1 MTGLVVNLAPIMT
14 EHLVSERRVFAA
26 QPLVIFDVG
35 ARGGVNPEWAVFGDQ
50 LQVFCFEPDET
61 ECKRL
66 TTNAP
71 PQIKY
76 LPYAL
81 GRSSGAATLYEAELP
96 ASSSLYKTR
105 MEYFGRFVNRDNG
118 MTVSERKITVR
129 TLDEVAAA
137 ARISYA
143 DFIKLDT
150 EGAELDVL
158 VGGKNTLN
166 SGGVLGILS
175 EIRFHQEINQSP
187 PFASLDELL
196 REQGFRLYDI
206 HANRHS
212 RLALPY
218 PQRAEY
224 RLPTGERF
232 FAYTT
237 RGQVQDGDALYFRD
251 LLLSSPRSPL
261 SVLKLCSLMEIYS
274 LGDCAAE
281 LIIANKERLR
291 SIADPEKLLDLLASG
306 IRGSTVSYRDYMA
319 EYFAPQL
326 PPGDVMSIVSKHA
339 SGNVESAAPKW
350 AGLVQRIARRF
361 RLR

>member
-1 MTGLVVNLAPIMT
+1 MTGLVVNTAPIMT
-14 EHLVSERRVFAA
+14 QHLVNERRAFAA
-26 QPLVIFDVG
+26 QPLVIVDVG
-35 ARGGVNPEWAVFGDQ
+35 ARGGINPEWAVFGEQ
-50 LQVFCFEPDET
+50 LQVYCFEPDEV

-66 TTNAP
+66 TSSAP
-71 PQIKY
+71 RQVKY

-81 GRSSGAATLYEAELP
+81 GRSSGTATLYEAALP

-118 MTVSERKITVR
+118 MTASERKIAVK
-129 TLDEVAAA
+129 TLDEVAAE
-137 ARISYA
+137 ARISHA

-158 VGGKNTLN
+158 VGGKNILN

-187 PFASLDELL
+187 PFASLDGFL

-206 HANRHS
+206 QANRHS

-218 PQRAEY
+218 PQQADY

-261 SVLKLCSLMEIYS
+261 SVLKLCCLMEIYS

-291 SIADPEKLLDLLASG
+291 SVADPERLLDLLATG
-306 IRGSTVSYRDYMA
+306 IRGSMISYQDYMA
-319 EYFAPQL
+319 EYFAPQP
-326 PPGDVMSIVSKHA
+326 PPGDVISVVSKHA
-339 SGNVESAAPKW
+339 AVYADGPAPGRE
-350 AGLVQRIARRF
+350 GLLQRIARRL